1 MEHWTETTDPAVEPG
16 VEAAERFAKYF
27 VVEDED
33 GSILRDE
40 LYMAYVRWT
49 ADRGHDPVS
58 QRQFLKAV
66 VDEVSFDKTAV
77 TQNLEWVKRFDGLG
91 LSFVDAF

>member
-1 MEHWTETTDPAVEPG
+1 MEHWTEAQEPSANPG
-16 VEAAERFAKYF
+16 IKAAETFAEHF
-27 VVEDED
+27 VVEDAE

-58 QRQFLKAV
+58 QRKFFEAV
-66 VDEVSFDKTAV
+66 TGKVSYDVTAI
-77 TQNLEWVKRFDGLG
+77 TQNLEWVQRLDGLG
-91 LSFVDAF
+91 LSFVNAF

>member
-1 MEHWTETTDPAVEPG
+1 MEHWTEAQEPSANPG
-16 VEAAERFAKYF
+16 VEAAETFAEHF
-27 VVEDED
+27 VVEDAE

-58 QRQFLKAV
+58 QREFFEAV
-66 VDEVSFDKTAV
+66 TGEVSYDVTAI
-77 TQNLEWVKRFDGLG
+77 TQNLDWVQRLDGLG

>member
-1 MEHWTETTDPAVEPG
+1 MEHWTRAQDPSANPG
-16 VEAAERFAKYF
+16 VEAAETFAEHF
-27 VVEDED
+27 VVKDDD

-49 ADRGHDPVS
+49 AERGHDPIP
-58 QRQFLKAV
+58 QRKFFEAV
-66 VDEVSFDKTAV
+66 TDEVSYDVTAI
-77 TQNLEWVKRFDGLG
+77 TQNLDWVQRLDGLG

>member
-1 MEHWTETTDPAVEPG
+1 MEHWTETRDPSAEPG
-16 VEAAERFAKYF
+16 VEAAERFAEYF
-27 VVEDED
+27 IVEDDD

-49 ADRGHDPVS
+49 TDRGHETVS
-58 QRQFLKAV
+58 QREFFEAV
-66 VDEVSFDKTAV
+66 VDEVDFETTAI
-77 TQNLEWVKRFDGLG
+77 TQNLEWVQRFDGLG